1 LILIRSAKSCFEGQS
16 PDLWH
21 PYGTGWLKPSAGLK
35 PYATEPCPFKTLFKK
50 HWHQRVIDKPSRVVL
65 TKTAT
70 GALRNPAVNA
80 DKIEGLSKRG
90 REFLMAETMLAV
102 LKPEAK
108 AGAEIRDV
116 AVPKFGPTEVLV
128 KVKVASICGTDLHIY
143 NWDSWAQKRIHPP
156 LIPGHEF
163 CGTVVAVGDEVSAV
177 KEGDFV
183 SAEMHVAC
191 GKCLQCRTG
200 EAHICQFVKI
210 IGVDTNGAFAE
221 YVVIPESN
229 IWKLDP
235 AIPVEYASILD
246 PLGNAVHTV
255 LAGEIA
261 AKTVAITGCGPIG
274 LFAIAVAR
282 AVGATT
288 VFAIEVNEHRRS
300 IAKQMKA
307 DYVLDPSKQDV
318 ASIVMEA
325 TGGIGADVVL
335 EMAGHPDAIR
345 TAFDIVRRGGRIS
358 LLGLTSKPI
367 SLNFSEDII
376 FKGITVQGIN
386 GRHMYQTWYQ
396 MTALLKAGKLDLH
409 PVITD
414 RLSMRDFSKGM
425 ERLKTGEASKILLYP
440 NGLR

>member
-1 LILIRSAKSCFEGQS
+1 MS
-16 PDLWH
+16 D
-21 PYGTGWLKPSAGLK
+21 
-35 PYATEPCPFKTLFKK
+35 
-50 HWHQRVIDKPSRVVL
+50 
-65 TKTAT
+65 
-70 GALRNPAVNA
+70 
-80 DKIEGLSKRG
+80 
-90 REFLMAETMLAV
+90 TMLAV
-102 LKPEAK
+102 VKPEA
-108 AGAEIRDV
+108 APGADV
-116 AVPKFGPTEVLV
+116 REVKVPSYGRTDVLV

-143 NWDSWAQKRIHPP
+143 QWDRWAQGRIHPP

-163 CGTVVAVGDEVSAV
+163 CGEVVAFGDEVTSV

-191 GKCLQCRTG
+191 GKCLLCRTG
-200 EAHICQFVKI
+200 EAHICQNVKI
-210 IGVDTNGAFAE
+210 IGVDADGAFAE

-235 AIPVEYASILD
+235 EIPLEYASILD

-255 LAGEIA
+255 LAGEVAGRTI
-261 AKTVAITGCGPIG
+261 AITGCGPIG

-282 AVGATT
+282 AVGAAQ
-288 VFAIEVNEHRRS
+288 VFAIEVNEHRRN
-300 IAKQMKA
+300 IAKKMKA
-307 DYVLDPSKQDV
+307 DLALDPSKEDV
-318 ASIVMEA
+318 RKIVAER
-325 TGGIGADVVL
+325 TGGVGVDAVL

-376 FKGITVQGIN
+376 FKGLTVQGIN
-386 GRHMYQTWYQ
+386 GRRMYQTWFQ

-414 RLSMRDFSKGM
+414 RIGIRDFSKAM
-425 ERLKTGEASKILLYP
+425 ERLKTGEASKILVYP
-440 NGLR
+440 NGTR